1 MGLKGTKMTVLMRVI
16 QTTLTIVL
24 ASAALSLNNFAQA
37 QTAVQNTNTAEV
49 YDHTRIAK
57 VAEDFILNQVEPP
70 EGGEVKVEAGGIDAR
85 MVARH
90 CEQPAS
96 VSLANNANL
105 DRFSTVEISC
115 ATGAPWRTY
124 VPVRIYLYAPVVA
137 ATRALSPGDMLT
149 ERDMAIRML
158 DTHMIRSGTYGDISQ
173 LVGAR
178 VKRRVAANDPIVERN
193 TCLVC
198 EGETV
203 TIVAS
208 QQGMRVSARGVALN
222 DGLLGESV
230 AVRNQRSNREVRAI
244 VAALNEVNVNL

>member
-1 MGLKGTKMTVLMRVI
+1 MNRIHTVLTALFASVAV
-16 QTTLTIVL
+16 TLL
-24 ASAALSLNNFAQA
+24 APAQA
-37 QTAVQNTNTAEV
+37 QTSSANTDSAEV
-49 YDHTRIAK
+49 YDHKRIAK
-57 VAEDFILNQVEPP
+57 VAEAFIMEQVTAPA
-70 EGGEVKVEAGGIDAR
+70 GGEVKVEAGGIDAR

-90 CEQPAS
+90 CAAPAS
-96 VSLANNANL
+96 VNLANNANL

-124 VPVRIYLYAPVVA
+124 VPVRIYMYEPVVA

-149 ERDMAIRML
+149 ERDMKIRMV
-158 DTHMIRSGTYGDISQ
+158 DTHMVRSGLYSDISK

-178 VKRRVAANDPIVERN
+178 IKRRVAANDPIIERN